1 MIPYQLMLPL
11 DLEAKI
17 ELEESVRTL
26 LEITDKMDYSLLN
39 ATYDRQPN
47 ESEATPKQMF
57 QLVILGF
64 MENYHT
70 LRKLKKACKNDIRF
84 MYVLRGKPAP
94 SHNRFWH
101 FIKHRLQ
108 GEVAEHLFY
117 QLVEYLKE
125 AGELDFANVF
135 IDGTKIEASANRYSF
150 VWKKSTNKY
159 EERLDTR
166 ISDMLERLYGEYL
179 MEIPTGTSPEECLEI
194 LTELAKARDITF
206 VHGRGK
212 RKTAIQR
219 DIEALEA
226 YLSRKDKYTGYN
238 QTFKGR
244 NSFSKTDPDATFMR
258 MKEDHMMNGQLKP
271 AYNLQ
276 LAVEGGYIVGLDISD
291 ERSDAQT
298 LMPLLE
304 RMEKGTKKRHKNVV
318 TDAGYE
324 SEENYQKLEARNQ
337 AAYIK
342 PQNYEKS
349 KTRKYKTNAYLREN
363 MPYDPANDTYTCPA
377 GSLFSYVYTTTRK
390 NKSGYESKLSV
401 YECHGCGTCPQKQ
414 HCTRAEDNR
423 KLYVS
428 RVFESHRQASR
439 ARITSDEG
447 KMLRV
452 NRSIQAEGAFGVLK
466 QDYGFRRFLRRGK
479 DNVFTESIIYAM
491 AFNINKFHSKK
502 IRNLS
507 GVTFHLLDS
516 A

>member
-1 MIPYQLMLPL
+1 
-11 DLEAKI
+11 
-17 ELEESVRTL
+17 
-26 LEITDKMDYSLLN
+26 
-39 ATYDRQPN
+39 
-47 ESEATPKQMF
+47 
-57 QLVILGF
+57 
-64 MENYHT
+64 
-70 LRKLKKACKNDIRF
+70 
-84 MYVLRGKPAP
+84 
-94 SHNRFWH
+94 
-101 FIKHRLQ
+101 
-108 GEVAEHLFY
+108 
-117 QLVEYLKE
+117 
-125 AGELDFANVF
+125 
-135 IDGTKIEASANRYSF
+135 
-150 VWKKSTNKY
+150 
-159 EERLDTR
+159 
-166 ISDMLERLYGEYL
+166 MLERLYGEYL
-179 MEIPTGTSPEECLEI
+179 LEIPTGTGPEECLGI
-194 LTELAKARDITF
+194 LNSLAKARGVTF

-212 RKTAIQR
+212 RKTSIQR
-219 DIEALEA
+219 DIETLKS
-226 YLSRKDKYTGYN
+226 YQTRKEKYTDYN

-304 RMEKGTKKRHKNVV
+304 RMEQGSGKRHKTVT

-324 SEENYQKLEARNQ
+324 SEENYQKLETRNQ

-363 MPYDPANDTYTCPA
+363 MLYNSTADTYTCPA
-377 GSLFSYVYTTTRK
+377 GNLFSYVYTATRK

-414 HCTRAEDNR
+414 HCTRAKGNR
-423 KLYVS
+423 KLYIS
-428 RVFESHRQASR
+428 KVFESHRQASR
-439 ARITSDEG
+439 TRITSDEG
-447 KMLRV
+447 TLLRV

-479 DNVFTESIIYAM
+479 DNVFTESIIYAI

-502 IRNLS
+502 KRNLS